1 MDNKFSAI
9 DLVQTFS
16 STLELFVYDNDLYL
30 YDDFH
35 ESDEDFDYGIYNIM
49 SLKEAEATGISVDD
63 NLLGIFAEGF
73 VEFLI
78 NDDLPYNFNV
88 SHDVIDE
95 LEATDY
101 NKWTGILKKNGYDEA
116 ANALSETLRM
126 LSGEHSLPV
135 SESDYYV
142 QKDKEIIDKINK
154 VYPKGRTREAT
165 GHEVE

>member
-49 SLKEAEATGISVDD
+49 LLKEAETTGISVD
-63 NLLGIFAEGF
+63 NLPDIFAEGL

-78 NDDLPYNFNV
+78 NDDLPYNFNIPF
-88 SHDVIDE
+88 DVIDK
-95 LEATDY
+95 LDATDY
-101 NKWTGILKKNGYDEA
+101 NKWADVLKENGYDEA
-116 ANALSETLRM
+116 TESLSETFRI
-126 LSGEHSLPV
+126 LSGEHSLPI